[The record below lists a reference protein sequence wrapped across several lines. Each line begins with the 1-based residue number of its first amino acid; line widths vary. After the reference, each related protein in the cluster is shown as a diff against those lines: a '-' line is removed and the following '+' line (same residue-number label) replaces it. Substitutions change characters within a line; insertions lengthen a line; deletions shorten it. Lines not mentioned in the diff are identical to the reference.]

1 MNENTVLLLRL
12 GMDLYEL
19 GKQLETRRN
28 RIEQLVAQNGLHDS
42 PDLLQQIQEYNLLK
56 GRFASPEAQFEAA
69 NSIRITSPEGGYADD
84 FLALE

>member
-56 GRFASPEAQFEAA
+56 GQFASLEAQFETAK
-69 NSIRITSPEGGYADD
+69 RQM
-84 FLALE
+84 